1 MKIIDDNLMNG
12 LAEEAQPSDMADIMH
27 VMDAAKK
34 IMRQSVLGLKKWEDV
49 WWCGNNLVFLSPE
62 LLKQ

>member
-1 MKIIDDNLMNG
+1 MKRIIR
-12 LAEEAQPSDMADIMH
+12 EAQPSDMAEIMQ

-34 IMRQSVLGLKKWEDV
+34 IMRQSVLGLKKWKDV

-62 LLKQ
+62 LLKLS

>member
-1 MKIIDDNLMNG
+1 MNRIIR
-12 LAEEAQPSDMADIMH
+12 EAQPSDMAEIMH

-49 WWCGNNLVFLSPE
+49 CHLGKYAYRCRKL
-62 LLKQ
+62 